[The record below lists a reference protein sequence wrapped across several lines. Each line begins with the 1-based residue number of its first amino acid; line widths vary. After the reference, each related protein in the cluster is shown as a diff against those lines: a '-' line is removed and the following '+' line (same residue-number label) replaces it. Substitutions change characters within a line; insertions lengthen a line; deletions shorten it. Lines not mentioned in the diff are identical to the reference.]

1 MTAMESLVKVRTMEI
16 HLRNI
21 EDEIV
26 ELETAATKI
35 TGNFSGEPVQSTHRN
50 DGMQNAVIRILE
62 KRDKYVEAWDQLIDH
77 RETVEATL
85 CKMDDNVLASILWNY
100 YVKAKTWEQVAVIH
114 NVTLRYVFKLLR
126 FAIADYRVKYEIG
139 H

>member
-1 MTAMESLVKVRTMEI
+1 MESLVKVRTLEI
-16 HLRNI
+16 QIRNI

-26 ELETAATKI
+26 ELETAATRI
-35 TGNFSGEPVQSTHRN
+35 TGTLSGEPVQSTHRN
-50 DGMQNAVIRILE
+50 DGMLNAVIRILE
-62 KRDKYVEAWDQLIDH
+62 KRDEYAEAWDKLIDH
-77 RETVEATL
+77 REMVEATL
-85 CKMDDNVLASILWNY
+85 CKMDDATLASILWNY

>member
-1 MTAMESLVKVRTMEI
+1 MESLVKVRTLEI
-16 HLRNI
+16 HIRNI

-50 DGMQNAVIRILE
+50 DGMPNAVIRILE
-62 KRDKYVEAWDQLIDH
+62 KRDKYIETWDQLIDH

-85 CKMDDNVLASILWNY
+85 CKMDDATLASILWNY

-126 FAIADYRVKYEIG
+126 FAIADYRVKYDIG